1 MRSRSHPRDQ
11 EPAFDEPGYE
21 PDALD
26 LRLSPGDRPS
36 YTNKADGP
44 VRRRQP
50 RENGGGRIE
59 PTIMADGGELRMSR
73 NAPQPRQRASSR
85 QEDVEDDEPPR
96 RASRRKRKKSGGGLF
111 GFIGRLFYWGVVM
124 SIWGAIAFGGV
135 ILYYGARLPPTSEWA
150 VPKRPPNIRILATDG
165 TLMGNRGDTGGE
177 AVKIKDLPP
186 YLPAAVVSIED
197 RRFYQHFGVD
207 PYGLGRAIIAN
218 ITRTSRAQGAST
230 LTQQLAKNLFL
241 TPDRTFGRKIQEL
254 LLALWLEHT
263 YSKDQ
268 IIELYLNRVYMGAGA
283 YGVDAAAH
291 RYFGKSAREL
301 NLMEAAEL
309 AALLKSPTHYSPAKN
324 PDASRK
330 RAELVLQ
337 AMVETGAITDK
348 QRQDALNLPRVIFT
362 SPNSGSENYV
372 ADWVMEQLPSYIGA
386 VDSDITVETTVD
398 SNMQLM
404 AEAAVQGGI
413 AQFRAKHNI
422 SQGALVSMDPTGAV
436 KALVGGVAYD
446 KSQFNRATTAKRQPG
461 SSFKPFTYLAA
472 MEAGLTPD
480 TIRVDEPVSF
490 HGWAPKNFEKEYL
503 GPVTLKEA
511 LAKSINT
518 IAAKLAVEVGP
529 RKVAAVAE
537 RLGITSPLQIN
548 ATIALGTSEVT
559 PLELTGAYVAFSNG
573 GYGVVPHVIERIT
586 GANGKVLYQHKG
598 NGPGR
603 VIDPTSLAEMDEML
617 AETLIS
623 GSAKKAALPGWPTG
637 GKTGTSQDFRDAWF
651 MGFTGVYTTGVWLGN
666 DDSTP
671 MKQATGGA
679 FASQI
684 WKRFMVEVLRG
695 KQPVAIPGSQRGVP
709 LQQAPIGQPLQPY
722 APQPGAPSTA
732 LPPQQGMPL
741 PLSPGQGATMVN
753 QPLTT
758 GSIGPA
764 TPYRTPQPTM
774 PSSAAQPLA
783 DPIGADDPI
792 PVDRDDSA
800 NPLPPASIGPGRQ
813 QVRPVRPPANPVD
826 GLLRQLF
833 GASN

>member
-1 MRSRSHPRDQ
+1 MRSKSHPRVD
-11 EPAFDEPGYE
+11 EPEFDEPGYE

-26 LRLSPGDRPS
+26 LRLTPGDRPS

-44 VRRRQP
+44 ARRRQP
-50 RENGGGRIE
+50 RDNGGGRIE
-59 PTIMADGGELRMSR
+59 PTMMADGGELRMSR
-73 NAPQPRQRASSR
+73 NSAQPRQRAHVR
-85 QEDVEDDEPPR
+85 DDEPDDDEPP
-96 RASRRKRKKSGGGLF
+96 SRRPTKRKRRRSGGGFF

-124 SIWGAIAFGGV
+124 SIWGAIALGGV
-135 ILYYGARLPPTSEWA
+135 VLYYGARLPPTSEWA
-150 VPKRPPNIRILATDG
+150 VPKRPPNIRIVATDG
-165 TLMGNRGDTGGE
+165 TLVGNRGDTGGE
-177 AVKIKDLPP
+177 AVKLSDLPP
-186 YLPAAVVSIED
+186 YLPKAVVAIED
-197 RRFYQHFGVD
+197 RRFYSHFGID
-207 PYGLGRAIIAN
+207 PYGLGRALFVNVLHAG
-218 ITRTSRAQGAST
+218 RAQGAST

-283 YGVDAAAH
+283 YGVDAAAR
-291 RYFGKSAREL
+291 RYFGKSARDL
-301 NLMEAAEL
+301 NLMEAAML
-309 AALLKSPTHYSPAKN
+309 AALLKSPTHYAPSRN
-324 PDASRK
+324 PEASRQ
-330 RAELVLQ
+330 RAELVLA

-348 QRQDALNLPRVIFT
+348 DRQAALALPRIIFT
-362 SPNSGSENYV
+362 TPNSGSENYV

-386 VDSDITVETTVD
+386 VDSDVTVETTID
-398 SNMQLM
+398 PNMQLM
-404 AEAAVQGGI
+404 AEAALQGGV
-413 AQFRAKHNI
+413 AQFGPKHDI

-436 KALVGGVAYD
+436 KALVGGIAYD
-446 KSQFNRATTAKRQPG
+446 KSQYNRATTARRQPG
-461 SSFKPFTYLAA
+461 SSFKPFTYLTA
-472 MEAGLTPD
+472 MEAGLTPE

-490 HGWAPKNFEKEYL
+490 HGWAPKNFEKDYR

-511 LAKSINT
+511 LANSINT

-529 RKVAAVAE
+529 RKVAATAE
-537 RLGITSPLQIN
+537 RLGITSPLQTN

-559 PLELTGAYVAFSNG
+559 PLELTGAYVPFSNG
-573 GYGVVPHVIERIT
+573 GFGVVPHVIERIK
-586 GANGKVLYQHKG
+586 GANGKILYQHKG

-603 VIDPTSLAEMDEML
+603 VIDPTSLAEMDDML

-651 MGFTGVYTTGVWLGN
+651 LGFTGVYTTGVWLGN
-666 DDSTP
+666 DDGSP

-695 KQPVAIPGSQRGVP
+695 KQPVAIPGAQRAAP
-709 LQQAPIGQPLQPY
+709 FAQQPAGAPIAQPLQPY
-722 APQPGAPSTA
+722 APLPGTPPSA
-732 LPPQQGMPL
+732 VPP
-741 PLSPGQGATMVN
+741 QGATMAN
-753 QPLTT
+753 PQLTT

-764 TPYRTPQPTM
+764 TPYRTPQPTV
-774 PSSAAQPLA
+774 PASSASQPLA
-783 DPIGADDPI
+783 DPIGEDDPI
-792 PVDRDDSA
+792 PVDRSD
-800 NPLPPASIGPGRQ
+800 PMPPASIGPARAPLH
-813 QVRPVRPPANPVD
+813 PVRPPNGPVE